1 MKKIL
6 RDVVHHVPGIGSI
19 LKNKHRLFV
28 HNQKLES
35 TIGKLEADIR
45 TLNDIA
51 DEPRNFIAH
60 HFISGKGIEIG
71 AAHHPVK
78 MPATA
83 SVKYV
88 DMFSAEDLR
97 KAFPNEYAKADL
109 VHIDV
114 VDDGEKLV
122 RFKNN
127 SLDFIIANHFLEHC
141 LNPIGTLLMMYKKL
155 RKNGTL
161 YMAIPDMRY
170 TFDRKRPL
178 TTYQHLLDEHHD
190 KTGKR
195 FRKTHTEEFIK
206 LAAPLDEHFSKAPSA
221 NLSAEEQVR
230 QLLNSDY
237 RIHYH
242 VWTQKQM
249 TELFVRIA
257 EDFNIDLEVEAL
269 IKNRHEVIYI
279 ARKLSR

>member
-1 MKKIL
+1 M
-6 RDVVHHVPGIGSI
+6 
-19 LKNKHRLFV
+19 FV
-28 HNQKLES
+28 RNQELES
-35 TIGKLEADIR
+35 VVGKLEADIR
-45 TLNDIA
+45 TLQDLVY
-51 DEPRNFIAH
+51 EPRNFIAQN
-60 HFISGKGIEIG
+60 FISGKGIEIG

-78 MPATA
+78 IPSAA

-97 KAFPNEYAKADL
+97 KAFPNEYTNAHL

-114 VDDGEKLV
+114 VDDGEKLTK
-122 RFKNN
+122 FKNN

-141 LNPIGTLLMMYKKL
+141 LDPIGTLLMMHKKL
-155 RKNGTL
+155 RRNGTL

-170 TFDRKRPL
+170 TFDRERPL
-178 TTYQHLLDEHHD
+178 TTYEHLLDEHRD

-206 LAAPLDEHFSKAPSA
+206 LAAPLDTHFSKAPSA
-221 NLSAEEQVR
+221 KLPASKQVQ
-230 QLLNSDY
+230 QLLDSDY

-249 TELFVRIA
+249 TELFVHIA
-257 EDFNIDLEVEAL
+257 EDFNVDLEIEAL

-279 ARKLSR
+279 IRKLSR